1 MEFDYV
7 IVGAGSAGCVLADRL
22 SQDPSISVCLLEAG
36 KPDKTPRIHA
46 PAGVV
51 TLLTTTDYNWAFQSV
66 PQKGLN
72 GRRSYQPRGKTLGGS
87 SSINGMVYVRG
98 HRWDYDHWASLGN
111 AGWSYDDVLP
121 YFRRAESNECF
132 KDDYHGQGGPLNV
145 ANLLEPSALSLA
157 FVEAAGQCGLRHN
170 PDYNG
175 ATQEGA
181 FLVSGDPS
189 QRRAL
194 QRGQALPHTQPR
206 ASEPQGGD
214 RGTKRESA
222 HQGRPSGRGALPGR
236 AGRSV
241 DVRARAR
248 SHRQLRRVR
257 LAAPADA
264 LRHRPGSPSART
276 RHRCKHDLPGVGG
289 NLQDH
294 VDYVFTYRTRSDTD
308 SFGISLR
315 GCSKVAAG
323 VVEWA
328 RKRTGVVTSNFA
340 EAGAFMRSS
349 PELELPDLQL
359 VFVPGI
365 VDDHARKLH
374 LGHGFSCHVTVLRP
388 ASTGTVTLGGADPRL
403 PPVIDPRLLDRDED
417 AQLIV
422 KGANMMRRIL
432 DAPALTPY
440 RGRALYEVDQSDR
453 AAVLA
458 DIRARADTEYHPGC
472 TCAMGSD
479 AMAVVDAQLRV
490 HGVGALRVVDAS
502 VMPKMIGGNTN
513 APTIMIAEKAADL
526 INAGRRPPMAAST
539 RIAVDEALS
548 MAMGGTRA
556 IDNQASVPCKN

>member
-181 FLVSGDPS
+181 FLYQV
-189 QRRAL
+189 
-194 QRGQALPHTQPR
+194 TQVNGER
-206 ASEPQGGD
+206 CSAA
-214 RGTKRESA
+214 KRYLTPNLA
-222 HQGRPSGRGALPGR
+222 RPNLKVVTGALSEKVLIKDGR
-236 AGRSV
+236 AVGVRYQVGGRSV
-241 DVRARAR
+241 EVRARGEVIVSCGAF
-248 SHRQLRRVR
+248 
-257 LAAPADA
+257 
-264 LRHRPGSPSART
+264 GSPHLLMLSGIGPAAHLREHGIEVM
-276 RHRCKHDLPGVGG
+276 RDLPGVGG

-294 VDYVFTYRTRSDTD
+294 VDYVFTYRTRSNTDT
-308 SFGISLR
+308 FGISVR
-315 GCSKVAAG
+315 GCSRVAAG
-323 VVEWA
+323 IVEWA
-328 RKRTGVVTSNFA
+328 HKRTGVVTSNFA

-349 PELELPDLQL
+349 PELEPPDLQL

-403 PPVIDPRLLDRDED
+403 PPVIDPRLLERDED
-417 AQLIV
+417 AELIV

-440 RGRALYEVDQSDR
+440 RGRALYEVNQSDQ

-556 IDNQASVPCKN
+556 INNQGSVPCKN